1 MMKSA
6 SILLLF
12 IVISCSYKARQYL
25 KGVHNDEYYS
35 LNEVKTDVDLSGR
48 FFEYRKQCGDTIF
61 VKSTYEFISPNDF
74 IVTIPPYDEWN
85 CELLILN
92 SIPGAVIRTVKGKYY
107 VKNKILYMETL
118 MVGGFELKNII
129 MECILDS
136 TTIVNDICYSL
147 KKGKKKFVTEHN
159 IVLFEI
165 PGGNTKGVLE

>member
-1 MMKSA
+1 MIA
-6 SILLLF
+6 SSIDSDMRVQDIKEF
-12 IVISCSYKARQYL
+12 
-25 KGVHNDEYYS
+25 GYS
-35 LNEVKTDVDLSGR
+35 LATDTR
-48 FFEYRKQCGDTIF
+48 
-61 VKSTYEFISPNDF
+61 
-74 IVTIPPYDEWN
+74 
-85 CELLILN
+85 
-92 SIPGAVIRTVKGKYY
+92 RTVKGKYY